1 MLHFTSLSN
10 LNIHLDMHSNIEQ
23 TANKPD
29 IKDLTF
35 DQLVLWLK
43 NCGLESYRAIQIY
56 KWIYIRQADTFEIM
70 TDLRNDIRHMLE
82 DNFVIGRLEQVK
94 MEKSKD
100 GSKKFLFKLYDGNL
114 IETVL
119 IPEKNHFTICIS
131 SQVGCAQG
139 CKFCLTAQGGFVRN
153 LSPGEIIAQVRDI
166 GNNIEK
172 SKKLTNI
179 VFMGMGEP
187 LANYQN
193 IINAINIFT
202 NTDYGL
208 NFSNRRIT
216 ISTAG
221 LVPQLAKLCY
231 DTKASLAVSLNAT
244 ENHTRSMLMPI
255 NKKYPL
261 EVLLEACR
269 TYKLAPRDKITFEYI
284 LIKDVNDSEED
295 AVRLANLLRPVKA
308 KINLIPFNEHEASD
322 FARPNE
328 KKIEKFYKIL
338 LDNHYIT
345 MIRRSKGEDI
355 SAACGQL
362 SHKNYASA

>member
-1 MLHFTSLSN
+1 MYSD
-10 LNIHLDMHSNIEQ
+10 IQQ
-23 TANKPD
+23 TTNGPD

-43 NCGLESYRAIQIY
+43 SCGLESYRAIQIY
-56 KWIYIRQADTFEIM
+56 KWIYIHQADTFDTM
-70 TDLRNDIRHMLE
+70 TDLRKDIRQMLT
-82 DNFVIGRLEQVK
+82 DNFVISRLEQAK
-94 MEKSKD
+94 MEESKD
-100 GSKKFLFKLYDGNL
+100 GSKKFLFRLYDGNF

-119 IPEKNHFTICIS
+119 IPEKNHLTICIS
-131 SQVGCAQG
+131 SQVGCAHG
-139 CKFCLTAQGGFVRN
+139 CKFCLTSQGGFIRN

-166 GNNIEK
+166 GKNIK
-172 SKKLTNI
+172 KPKKLTNI

-221 LVPQLAKLCY
+221 LVPQLSKLGY
-231 DTKASLAVSLNAT
+231 DTQVSLAVSLNAT

-261 EVLLEACR
+261 ETLLEACR
-269 TYKLAPRDKITFEYI
+269 TYKLTPRGKITFEYI

-295 AVRLANLLRPVKA
+295 AERLAKLLRPVKA

-322 FARPNE
+322 FARPSE
-328 KKIEKFYKIL
+328 KRIKKFYKIL

-362 SHKNYASA
+362 SYKNYTPA